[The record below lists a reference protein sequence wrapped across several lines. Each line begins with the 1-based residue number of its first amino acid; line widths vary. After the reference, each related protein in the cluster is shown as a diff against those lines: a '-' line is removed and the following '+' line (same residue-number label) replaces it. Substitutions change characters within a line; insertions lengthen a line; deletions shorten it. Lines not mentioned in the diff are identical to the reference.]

1 MPDRNNTDPV
11 APADDAARAA
21 SPPALMI
28 YRSAAA
34 ALGAQRGKAT
44 PNGAPLPGTQGD
56 DKVRHAKRK
65 DGHAPAGKNTVLY
78 VSFQGW

>member
-28 YRSAAA
+28 YRSVAA

-44 PNGAPLPGTQGD
+44 PNGAPLQEPHACDGARQ
-56 DKVRHAKRK
+56 AKRK

-78 VSFQGW
+78 VSFQWW